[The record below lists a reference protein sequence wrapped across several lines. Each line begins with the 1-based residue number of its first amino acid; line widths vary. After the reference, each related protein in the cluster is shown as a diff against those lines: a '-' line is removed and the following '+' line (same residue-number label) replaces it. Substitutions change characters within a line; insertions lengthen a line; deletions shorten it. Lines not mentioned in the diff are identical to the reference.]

1 MINLSSLKSDEW
13 ATDEKLAEALGVKK
27 ETIQIKIRKFQKET
41 TDKDYVI
48 DLGKRITFVP
58 AFIAWSNY
66 SKKYRGVSRKPKFEY
81 TVD

>member
-1 MINLSSLKSDEW
+1 MINLSSLNSDEW
-13 ATDEKLAEALGVKK
+13 ATDEKLAKALGVKK

-41 TDKDYVI
+41 IDKDYVI

-81 TVD
+81 TGD